1 MFRLGTKFQIPVRVL
16 LVLVALIVAAALV
29 IDRGTDEFTLQTAI
43 GQTNDTFE
51 KSEDF
56 LHLERANQAFIDLVA
71 QTRPAVVQITT
82 KMRQN
87 RREEPQRE
95 QMSPEDEDTLRRFF
109 GDDLFRR
116 FFRERTPR
124 DLNPNPEPFLRGLGS
139 GVIVSDDGYILT
151 NNHVIERADEIKVI
165 LANSKEYPAKLVGRD
180 AAGTEVSGTD
190 LALLKIDAEGLPVL
204 SFGDSDAL
212 EVGEWVI
219 AIGNPFS
226 FSQTVTRG
234 IVSAKGRSG
243 GFSGIAYGN
252 FIQTDAPINRGN
264 SGGALINIRGELV
277 GINTLIATGGFTMGN
292 VGLGFAVP
300 SNMAQQVLPQ
310 LIKNG
315 KVERAWLG
323 ISMEN
328 VNQEL
333 TEKLNFDAPR
343 GAHVTAVGK
352 GSPAEKGGI
361 QPEDV
366 IVEFDGETVRNT
378 SHLMLLVG
386 AAEIGKPVDLTVLR
400 ESNREERLTV
410 KLEKRTEEVIARLN
424 AEQQEFFA
432 GFQVQNLTPLYAEE
446 YGYASDE
453 KGVIV
458 TGVERD
464 SDAARKGI
472 NLGSLI
478 QEMEWEPID
487 DLETYSRLANRLKD
501 EKKEQV
507 LFFVKSPHGQGG
519 GYVTIK
525 VPTSDR

>member
-1 MFRLGTKFQIPVRVL
+1 MFRPGTKFQIPIRVL
-16 LVLVALIVAAALV
+16 LVLAALIVAVAIV
-29 IDRGTDEFTLQTAI
+29 IDQGTDEFTLQTAI
-43 GQTNDTFE
+43 GQTNDTLQ

-82 KMRQN
+82 KMERN
-87 RREEPQRE
+87 RRVESRRE
-95 QMSPEDEDTLRRFF
+95 QMSPEDQELFRDFF

-124 DLNPNPEPFLRGLGS
+124 DLNPNPEPLKGLGS

-151 NNHVIERADEIKVI
+151 NNHVIERADEIKVT
-165 LANSKEYPAKLVGRD
+165 LANGKEYPAKLVGRD

-190 LALLKIDAEGLPVL
+190 LALLKIDAEGLPIL
-204 SFGDSDAL
+204 PFGDSTAL

-243 GFSGIAYGN
+243 EFSGIAYGN

-264 SGGALINIRGELV
+264 SGGALINIRGELI

-333 TEKLNFDAPR
+333 TEKLKFDAPR

-352 GSPAEKGGI
+352 KSPAEKGGI

-366 IVEFDGETVRNT
+366 IVEFNGEAVRDT

-400 ESNREERLTV
+400 KGNREERLTV

-432 GFQVQNLTPLYAEE
+432 GFQVQNLTSAIAEE

-464 SDAARKGI
+464 SDAAKQGI
-472 NLGSLI
+472 KLGSLI
-478 QEMEWEPID
+478 QEMEWTPID
-487 DLETYSRLANRLKD
+487 NLETYSRLANQLKD
-501 EKKEQV
+501 AKKEQV
-507 LFFVKSPHGQGG
+507 LFYVKSPYGQGG
-519 GYVTIK
+519 GYVTVK